1 MSSLSIR
8 DCHCGGCWTPKSV
21 PDGKMGLGSEP
32 FGAAGDAAVARR
44 SDDTKCADSV
54 GDLAS
59 ERRGIRVAEERNRR
73 ERR

>member
-21 PDGKMGLGSEP
+21 PDGRWDLEASP
-32 FGAAGDAAVARR
+32 SVQLVIAAVARR